1 MQDQDLTARLRSA
14 AADLVDDRSLADA
27 LGIAALA
34 AGRRLGVWK
43 AALARPE
50 DLSGRIRALRDEA
63 DRVLDPSSDAAA
75 PPSDSA
81 RFAALDW
88 LVRARRALVARLP
101 SEIFMPAEFYRSLA
115 DADDAG
121 CLAFAPTSG
130 QMDAA
135 AHLVRARVVEMDAGE
150 GKSLAAA
157 LAAAVLAASGRRV
170 HILTAND
177 YLAARDCEYHA
188 PLLESLGIRV
198 GLIIGNM
205 DADERRHQYAR
216 QVVYASAREI
226 GFDYLRDGAARSF
239 AERVN
244 PVFDFAIADEAD
256 HLLIDQARVPLIISG
271 EPLGESE
278 AGVGEDA
285 QAAAAWMM
293 DEQARALDALYSQ
306 ISSQIADDG
315 RANARRALATILLG
329 GGVSDRLA
337 AEMERLGASA
347 RDTLADAIRMN
358 DEDYGR
364 PLDRELLFALHP
376 AALAPRL
383 TERGWEEALRRVR
396 HHPAAAFEVVQI
408 IRAHAVHKADE
419 DYVARED
426 GVTLVD
432 ALDGRPLYSHR
443 YTDGL
448 HEALEAK
455 EGVESGGRAPPRA
468 MTTVRALMSNYRAV
482 CGLSGTAVEGED
494 VFRSDYGARTV
505 RVAPAAPSRRVDAPP
520 VVFIRRADR
529 DRALADEVE
538 KWHRIGRPVLL
549 TVATPRESA
558 EMSGALSKRRIPHRL
573 LDAANAGEEPEVVEA
588 AGRFGAVTVSAGMAG
603 RGTDIVP
610 ARDADARIIAACAN
624 LALGERGETAFVCAS
639 SEEASA
645 LQVALRGL
653 DGAEVRRQTRDG
665 EVEIAVRKRGD
676 CDGTIRRVDFGLGLV
691 VLIASLP
698 ASARAERQI
707 RGRAARQGAFGASKM
722 ILHANDPAIVFSP
735 HRKRVVDATPPRASF
750 ASGAEVVRALRDARE
765 ESERGRRA
773 AAIAAAEFAAAIE
786 TESRARRAE
795 REMMMDARLTL
806 SRLDDMIAAWAARLC
821 AGWDDPRADYDAVFD
836 AVSDAL
842 WDGWR
847 IDAAPLYGD
856 APAIVRRAV
865 SDAAARRA
873 LTLRDAVGARRFGRL
888 LAETRLAADDEL
900 WPPRLSELQDMS
912 LSAMLGSQSR
922 GEAVSNL
929 SDWARR
935 SRADCRARADD
946 ALVSAVLNA
955 GAAFPIAAKSEM
967 GETPI
972 ERLPSELGALL

>member
-1 MQDQDLTARLRSA
+1 MRDHDIPDQLRSA
-14 AADLVDDRSLADA
+14 AASLGDGRSLADA
-27 LGIAALA
+27 LAIAALA

-50 DLSGRIRALRDEA
+50 DLSGRIRALRDDA
-63 DRVLDPSSDAAA
+63 DRILAPSSSDDA

-81 RFAALDW
+81 RSPALDW
-88 LVRARRALVARLP
+88 LVRARRSLVARLP

-121 CLAFAPTSG
+121 CLAFAPTRG
-130 QMDAA
+130 QIDAA
-135 AHLVRARVVEMDAGE
+135 AHLVRGRVVEMDAGE

-157 LAAAVLAASGRRV
+157 LAAAVLAAAGRRV

-177 YLAARDCEYHA
+177 YLAARDCDYHA

-198 GLIIGNM
+198 GLIIANM
-205 DADERRHQYAR
+205 DADERRHQHAR
-216 QVVYASAREI
+216 QVVYAAAREI

-271 EPLGESE
+271 EPLGETE
-278 AGVGEDA
+278 AGAGEDA
-285 QAAAAWMM
+285 QAAAAWML
-293 DEQARALDALYSQ
+293 DEQARALDALYSE
-306 ISSQIADDG
+306 IADG
-315 RANARRALATILLG
+315 RENARRALATALLG

-358 DEDYGR
+358 DDDYGR

-383 TERGWEEALRRVR
+383 TERGWEEVMRRVR

-408 IRAHAVHKADE
+408 IRAHTVHKAGE

-482 CGLSGTAVEGED
+482 CGLSGTATEGED

-505 RVAPAAPSRRVDAPP
+505 RVPPAAPSRRVDAPP
-520 VVFIRRADR
+520 VVFIRRVDR

-558 EMSGALSKRRIPHRL
+558 EMSRALSERGIPHRL

-588 AGRFGAVTVSAGMAG
+588 AGRFGAVTVSTGMAG

-610 ARDADARIIAACAN
+610 ARDADARIIAACAD
-624 LALGERGETAFVCAS
+624 LALGERGETALICAS

-645 LQVALRGL
+645 LQAALGGL
-653 DGAEVRRQTRDG
+653 DGVDVQRRRSRDG

-676 CDGTIRRVDFGLGLV
+676 SDKTVRRAEFGLGLA
-691 VLIASLP
+691 VLTASLP

-735 HRKRVVDATPPRASF
+735 HRKRVVDAMPIGASF
-750 ASGAEVVRALRDARE
+750 ASGAEVVRALRDAQE

-773 AAIAAAEFAAAIE
+773 AALAAAEFAAVIE

-795 REMMMDARLTL
+795 REKMMDARLTL
-806 SRLDDMIAAWAARLC
+806 SRLDDMIRAWATRLC

-847 IDAAPLYGD
+847 MDAAPLYGE
-856 APAIVRRAV
+856 APAIVRRAI

-888 LAETRLAADDEL
+888 LAETRLTADDDL

-922 GEAVSNL
+922 HEAVSNL

-955 GAAFPIAAKSEM
+955 EAAFPIAAKSEM
-967 GETPI
+967 DETPI
-972 ERLPSELGALL
+972 ERLPSELSALL